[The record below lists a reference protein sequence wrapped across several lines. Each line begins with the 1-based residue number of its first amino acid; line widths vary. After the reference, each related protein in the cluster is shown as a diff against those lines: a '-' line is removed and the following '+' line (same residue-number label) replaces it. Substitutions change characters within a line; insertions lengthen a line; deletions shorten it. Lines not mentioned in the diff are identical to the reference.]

1 MSYQADVSEAVR
13 NAGRMLK
20 EGHVDSV
27 KLEGGREMVATVRA
41 IIAAGIAVM
50 GHIGLT
56 PQSLS
61 KPVSYTHLVDDPEW
75 LDLMTLEI
83 GDVLQ
88 GTVLSGAPIV
98 PVSAR
103 TGQGLDQLSQSLAQA
118 LSQLEPKTDRGQPL
132 SLIHI

>member
-1 MSYQADVSEAVR
+1 MSEAVR

-61 KPVSYTHLVDDPEW
+61 KLGGFRSQGRTAEAARRLLDDA
-75 LDLMTLEI
+75 LALEDAGCYAI
-83 GDVLQ
+83 VL
-88 GTVLSGAPIV
+88 
-98 PVSAR
+98 
-103 TGQGLDQLSQSLAQA
+103 
-118 LSQLEPKTDRGQPL
+118 EL
-132 SLIHI
+132 SLIHIFPADFFSVRWVRNLPVEAGRYRFRDVYKRQHWPRP